1 MVADFLSKRKKRTKV
16 LITTYQSGK
25 VVSEAA
31 KKAGKTFDLGVYDEA
46 HKTVGQKD
54 KGFARLLYDE
64 NIKVEKRILSRQSE
78 PDVRTNLTGK

>member
-16 LITTYQSGK
+16 LITTYQNGK

-31 KKAGKTFDLGVYDEA
+31 KTFDLEVYDEA
-46 HKTVGQKD
+46 QKTVGQKD
-54 KGFARLLYDE
+54 KGFARLLYDK
-64 NIKVEKRILSRQSE
+64 NIKVKKRILSRQSE

>member
-16 LITTYQSGK
+16 LITTYQNGK

-31 KKAGKTFDLGVYDEA
+31 KKAGKTFDLEVYDEA
-46 HKTVGQKD
+46 QKTVGQKD